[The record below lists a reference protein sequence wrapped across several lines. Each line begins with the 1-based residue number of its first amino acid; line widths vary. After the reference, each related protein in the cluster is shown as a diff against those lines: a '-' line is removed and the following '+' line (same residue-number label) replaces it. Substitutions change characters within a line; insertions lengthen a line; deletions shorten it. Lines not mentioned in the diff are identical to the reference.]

1 MRSLLKIFNHKG
13 GEETMTT
20 IVNNPPPSDNSG
32 GPMGIIITLVVLL
45 VLGYLGFVYGLP
57 ALRQMQVGTP
67 QINIPS
73 QIDVNINQTK

>member
-1 MRSLLKIFNHKG
+1 MV
-13 GEETMTT
+13 TV
-20 IVNNPPPSDNSG
+20 VNNPPPSDNSG
-32 GPMGIIITLVVLL
+32 GPVGMIILLVVLL

-73 QIDVNINQTK
+73 KIDVNVNQTK